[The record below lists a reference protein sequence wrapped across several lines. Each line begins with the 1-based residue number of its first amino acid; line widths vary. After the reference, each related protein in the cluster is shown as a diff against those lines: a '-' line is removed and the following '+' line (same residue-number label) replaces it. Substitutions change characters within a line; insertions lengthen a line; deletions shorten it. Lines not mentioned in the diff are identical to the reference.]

1 MCEFCIKIY
10 LDITISIYYL
20 TQNFLHLFYVYLCN
34 TYQHDIFCLEYI
46 PDFNEIEK
54 TESNFYTTS
63 TVGEIMY
70 GDKSRNTT
78 TVNIY
83 RNSQEP
89 FVLVHNLTD
98 DHEYI
103 HKLNDEGQLQE
114 GIYRYKF
121 PWGDTEIGCRL
132 FWRGDRQE
140 DKVFRLYKFSSSGEI
155 RYFEQ
160 VWGNEDKSYRT
171 VTEYMFHPDT
181 LSWSN
186 VEIDD

>member
-10 LDITISIYYL
+10 FNIRISIYYL
-20 TQNFLHLFYVYLCN
+20 TQNILHLFSVYLCN

-54 TESNFYTTS
+54 TESNFYKTS
-63 TVGEIMY
+63 TVGEIMF
-70 GDKSRNTT
+70 GDMSRNTT

-89 FVLVHNLTD
+89 FVLVHNFK
-98 DHEYI
+98 HKSEYLYKMNEKEQLKEGMHRI
-103 HKLNDEGQLQE
+103 KLSNRD
-114 GIYRYKF
+114 I
-121 PWGDTEIGCRL
+121 WIGCRL

-171 VTEYMFHPDT
+171 VIEYIFHPDT
-181 LSWSN
+181 FSWSKI
-186 VEIDD
+186 EIDD